1 MQEIDHSGGKNILNT
16 PVNPNITQL
25 VDRRYGTAAMM
36 ATTQQMA
43 ITKVA
48 LVRSENGRMDRF
60 IGLQITRYLSMEKD
74 KMVSTLA
81 YEALVCHQTDIYL
94 FTFQK

>member
-1 MQEIDHSGGKNILNT
+1 MT
-16 PVNPNITQL
+16 YL
-25 VDRRYGTAAMM
+25 VERRYGTAAMM

-60 IGLQITRYLSMEKD
+60 IGLQITRYLSNEKD
-74 KMVSTLA
+74 KMVSTIA
-81 YEALVCHQTDIYL
+81 YKALVWHQIYSNKEL
-94 FTFQK
+94 LIHFQK

>member
-1 MQEIDHSGGKNILNT
+1 
-16 PVNPNITQL
+16 
-25 VDRRYGTAAMM
+25 MM

-60 IGLQITRYLSMEKD
+60 IGLQMTRYLSREKD

-81 YEALVCHQTDIYL
+81 YEALIWHQRELNKQLLIHLSEMNDL
-94 FTFQK
+94 SLQKASENGYGYWCQ

>member
-1 MQEIDHSGGKNILNT
+1 MT
-16 PVNPNITQL
+16 YL
-25 VDRRYGTAAMM
+25 VERRYGTAAMM
-36 ATTQQMA
+36 ATAQQMA

-60 IGLQITRYLSMEKD
+60 IGLQITRYLSREKD

-81 YEALVCHQTDIYL
+81 YEALIWHHRESSRYIL
-94 FTFQK
+94 I